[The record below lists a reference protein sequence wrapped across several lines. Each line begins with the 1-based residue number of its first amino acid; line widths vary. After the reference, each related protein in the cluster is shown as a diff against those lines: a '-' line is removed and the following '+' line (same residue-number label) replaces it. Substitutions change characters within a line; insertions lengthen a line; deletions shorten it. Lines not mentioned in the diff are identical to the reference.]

1 MKAEIIAV
9 GTELL
14 MGQVVNTNAAVI
26 SEYLADLGIDIYYH
40 VTVGDNRKR
49 LNEAILQAEKRSDLL
64 ILVGGLGPT
73 EDDITKQV
81 LAKHLSE
88 KLVSDPSS
96 KKKLEDYFAQT
107 KREKMANN
115 ERQVLVM
122 ENAKALFNHVGL
134 AVGAF
139 LQKNNHYY
147 AVLPGPP
154 SEMKTMLTKELKPL
168 LQEII
173 GKNEQI
179 HVRVLR
185 FYGTSESQLT
195 TKLEKLIVEQTDPT
209 LAPYTKKTEV
219 TLRLA
224 TKSKSTSEA
233 IKKLDK
239 LEQNILTTES
249 VASYF
254 YGYGDDNSLVKV
266 VVSLLKEKGQT
277 VTVAESLTAGLF
289 QSTLG
294 DVKGVSEVYKGG
306 VVAYSLEAKA
316 KLLGISEASLLE
328 EGVVSE
334 FTARMM
340 AENAR
345 DIIDADYALSFTGVA
360 GPDSLEENSLGTVWI
375 GLARRG
381 KPPAARLFHFS
392 KTRQF
397 IRESAVMCGL
407 DILRRELLKN

>member
-1 MKAEIIAV
+1 MKAEIIAI

-49 LNEAILQAEKRSDLL
+49 LKEAILQAERRSDLL

-73 EDDITKQV
+73 EDDVTKQV

-88 KLVSDPSS
+88 KLVFDPSS

-107 KREKMANN
+107 KREKTANN

-134 AVGAF
+134 AAGAF
-139 LQKNNHYY
+139 LQKNNHCY

-154 SEMKTMLTKELKPL
+154 SEMKTMFTKELKPL
-168 LQEII
+168 LQEIVDE
-173 GKNEQI
+173 NEQI

-185 FYGTSESQLT
+185 FYGISESQLA
-195 TKLEKLIVEQTDPT
+195 TKLERLILEQTTPT
-209 LAPYTKKTEV
+209 LALYAKKTEV

-233 IKKLDK
+233 IKRLDK
-239 LEQNILTTES
+239 LEQSVLATED
-249 VASYF
+249 VVSYF
-254 YGYGDDNSLVKV
+254 YGYGDDNSLAKV
-266 VVSLLKEKGQT
+266 VVSLLKEKGKVLT
-277 VTVAESLTAGLF
+277 AAESLTAGLF

-294 DVKGVSEVYKGG
+294 DIEGVSEVYKGG
-306 VVAYSLEAKA
+306 IVAYSLEAKA
-316 KLLGISEASLLE
+316 KLLRISEASLLE

-340 AENAR
+340 AENSME
-345 DIIDADYALSFTGVA
+345 IMSADYALSFTGVA
-360 GPDSLEENSLGTVWI
+360 GPNSLEGNSLGTVWI
-375 GLARRG
+375 GFARRAQT
-381 KPPAARLFHFS
+381 PVARLFHFS

-397 IRESAVMCGL
+397 IRESTVMCGL